1 MFGCT
6 CTYTRTR
13 IYVHMCLYVYMLG
26 ANMCI
31 FSCMGLCVSICIYI
45 YIAVFYWVSECVCIY
60 VCLFMCVYVCR
71 DKDNYM
77 VLYILME
84 QTYLLRYNRNN
95 FYQILP
101 DHLHH
106 TAVVREIR
114 IFLERKLWTK
124 YCVNNWKLYNS
135 HSSCYQ
141 NSPKKFQLHLYMFVI
156 TYICVCISVW
166 LYISMHVYSYVD
178 IKPFENSDKIS
189 FFTKF

>member
-1 MFGCT
+1 MSGWT

-31 FSCMGLCVSICIYI
+31 FSCMVLCVSICIYI
-45 YIAVFYWVSECVCIY
+45 YIAVFYWVSECVCVY
-60 VCLFMCVYVCR
+60 VCVYVCR

-77 VLYILME
+77 VLYVPME
-84 QTYLLRYNRNN
+84 QTYLLRHNRNN

-106 TAVVREIR
+106 SAVVWEIR
-114 IFLERKLWTK
+114 IFLERKLWTE

-135 HSSCYQ
+135 HCSCYQ
-141 NSPKKFQLHLYMFVI
+141 HSPKKFQLHLYMFVI
-156 TYICVCISVW
+156 TYICVYISVC